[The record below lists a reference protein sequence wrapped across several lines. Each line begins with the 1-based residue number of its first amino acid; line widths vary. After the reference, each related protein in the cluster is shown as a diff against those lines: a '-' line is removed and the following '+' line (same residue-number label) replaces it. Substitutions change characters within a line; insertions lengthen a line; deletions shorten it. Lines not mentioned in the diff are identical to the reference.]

1 MTQASNTDDTTI
13 LEYLLSNY
21 KHLINLNQ
29 SDDKGNDVFYYAK
42 KYNNE
47 KVMNI
52 MSKI

>member
-1 MTQASNTDDTTI
+1 MKFLINNANFDLNT
-13 LEYLLSNY
+13 SNY
-21 KHLINLNQ
+21 INLNQ
-29 SDDKGNDVFYYAK
+29 VDDKGNDVFYYAK